1 MEVIMAKK
9 TTLGKLCEPVTV
21 YPQVLVNLRVADKEA
36 ALTDSD
42 VKAAVRKAEKALEGS
57 GRILFRAS
65 GTEPVVRV
73 MVEAETDE
81 ICRIRADEVVQV
93 LRKKGHVVS

>member
-1 MEVIMAKK
+1 MKQAEQFVIYSRKSRF
-9 TTLGKLCEPVTV
+9 TGKGESIENQIEMCRQYIRLHFGDTAADGALVFEDEGFSGGSLER
-21 YPQVLVNLRVADKEA
+21 PQFKQM
-36 ALTDSD
+36 
-42 VKAAVRKAEKALEGS
+42 
-57 GRILFRAS
+57 
-65 GTEPVVRV
+65 